1 MPQGPI
7 QTVQNHVVV
16 QASAGLQAHAVTPG
30 RKKAALV
37 IAGLADLVQL
47 GFFPV
52 FGEGALSIPD
62 DVLDVVIAIVLFA
75 MLGFKLRILLALAI
89 ELVPGVALFPSW
101 TAVVATLPTV
111 EVKKIKAQIIE
122 APQTR
127 TPPSPLPADGKLP
140 EIDSY
145 QG

>member
-1 MPQGPI
+1 MVDGPI
-7 QTVQNHVVV
+7 QTVQNHVVA
-16 QASAGLQAHAVTPG
+16 QASSGLQAHAVTPG

-37 IAGLADLVQL
+37 VAGLADLVQL

-62 DVLDVVIAIVLFA
+62 DVLDVIIAIVLFA

-101 TAVVATLPTV
+101 TAVVATLPTA
-111 EVKKIKAQIIE
+111 EVKKIRAE
-122 APQTR
+122 VVQTR

-140 EIDSY
+140 ETDAY
-145 QG
+145 LG

>member
-1 MPQGPI
+1 MVEGPI
-7 QTVQNHVVV
+7 QTVQNHVVA
-16 QASAGLQAHAVTPG
+16 QASSGLQAHAVTPG

-47 GFFPV
+47 GFFPI

-62 DVLDVVIAIVLFA
+62 DVLDVIIAVVLFA
-75 MLGFKLRILLALAI
+75 LLGFKLRILLALAI

-111 EVKKIKAQIIE
+111 EVKKIRTEVVEK
-122 APQTR
+122 R
-127 TPPSPLPADGKLP
+127 TPPAPLPADGKLP
-140 EIDSY
+140 ETDAY
-145 QG
+145 MG

>member
-1 MPQGPI
+1 MVDGPI
-7 QTVQNHVVV
+7 QTVQNHVIT
-16 QASAGLQAHAVTPG
+16 QATAGLQTHAVTPG

-52 FGEGALSIPD
+52 FGEGVLSIPD
-62 DVLDVVIAIVLFA
+62 DVLDVIVAVVLFA
-75 MLGFKLRILLALAI
+75 LLGFKLRILLALAI

-111 EVKKIKAQIIE
+111 EVKKIRTEIV
-122 APQTR
+122 QTR
-127 TPPSPLPADGKLP
+127 TPPAPLPPDGKLP
-140 EIDSY
+140 ETDAY
-145 QG
+145 MG